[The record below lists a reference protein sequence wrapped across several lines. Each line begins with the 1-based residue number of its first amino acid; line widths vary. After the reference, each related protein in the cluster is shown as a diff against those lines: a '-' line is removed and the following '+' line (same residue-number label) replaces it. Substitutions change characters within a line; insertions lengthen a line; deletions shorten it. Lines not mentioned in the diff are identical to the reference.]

1 LYVKALKMI
10 RLLIFDDNPILLDGL
25 RLILQESDTIFLAG
39 SYPTAEHA
47 LPAIRKDKPDVVLM
61 DIQMPGISGIEA
73 VRNIKGTFPELPIL
87 MQTVF
92 EDTEK
97 VFAAICAGASGY
109 ILKTTTSEKLLEAI
123 KEVYA
128 GGSPM
133 SPPIARK
140 VLQLFQ
146 HQFADVQQ
154 DYQALTPREREV
166 LSCMVK
172 GQSYKMIADVCNITF
187 NTVHSHIKK
196 IYEKLHV
203 NSASEAVA
211 KAIKQR
217 IV

>member
-1 LYVKALKMI
+1 
-10 RLLIFDDNPILLDGL
+10 
-25 RLILQESDTIFLAG
+25 
-39 SYPTAEHA
+39 
-47 LPAIRKDKPDVVLM
+47 
-61 DIQMPGISGIEA
+61 
-73 VRNIKGTFPELPIL
+73 

-92 EDTEK
+92 EDNDK

-109 ILKTTTSEKLLEAI
+109 ILKSTSSDKVLDAI
-123 KEVYA
+123 TEVYM

-146 HQFADVQQ
+146 HQFAQVPQ
-154 DYQALTPREREV
+154 DFQTLTLREKEV

-172 GQSYKMIADVCNITF
+172 GQSYKMIADTCQIKF

-196 IYEKLHV
+196 IYQKLHV
-203 NSASEAVA
+203 NSASEAVV
-211 KAIKQR
+211 KAIQQR

>member
-1 LYVKALKMI
+1 MI
-10 RLLIFDDNPILLDGL
+10 RLLIFDDNPSLLDGL
-25 RLILQESDTIFLAG
+25 RLLLQESDTIFLAG
-39 SYPTAEHA
+39 SYSSAEHA
-47 LPAIRKDKPDVVLM
+47 VPIIRNDKPDVVLM

-73 VRNIKGTFPELPIL
+73 VRKIKVTFPELPIL

-109 ILKTTTSEKLLEAI
+109 ILKSTTSEKLLEAI
-123 KEVYA
+123 LEVYA

-154 DYQALTPREREV
+154 DYQTLTPREREV

>member
-1 LYVKALKMI
+1 MI
-10 RLLIFDDNPILLDGL
+10 RLLIFDDNPTLLEGL
-25 RLILQESDTIFLAG
+25 RLVLQESDSIFLAG
-39 SYPTAEHA
+39 SYSTAENA
-47 LPAIRKDKPDVVLM
+47 VPVIRKDKPDVILM

-73 VRNIKGTFPELPIL
+73 VRKIKESFPVLPIL

-123 KEVYA
+123 KEVHA

-154 DYQALTPREREV
+154 DYQTLTPREREV
-166 LSCMVK
+166 LACMVK

-187 NTVHSHIKK
+187 NTVHTHIKK

>member
-1 LYVKALKMI
+1 MI
-10 RLLIFDDNPILLDGL
+10 RVLIFDDNKNLLEGFKLLLKDS
-25 RLILQESDTIFLAG
+25 ENIFLAG
-39 SYPTAEHA
+39 AYPDAMQA
-47 LPAIRKDKPDVVLM
+47 AAMIRKDRPDVVLM

-73 VRNIKGTFPELPIL
+73 VRTIKSAFPNLQIL

-92 EDTEK
+92 EDNDK

-109 ILKTTTSEKLLEAI
+109 ILKSTPSDKVLEAI
-123 KEVYA
+123 TDVYR

-133 SPPIARK
+133 SPSIARK

-146 HQFADVQQ
+146 HQFAEVTQ
-154 DYQALTPREREV
+154 DFQTLTPREKEV

-172 GQSYKMIADVCNITF
+172 GQSYKMIADTCRIKF

-196 IYEKLHV
+196 IYQKLHV

-211 KAIKQR
+211 KAIQQR

>member
-1 LYVKALKMI
+1 MI
-10 RLLIFDDNPILLDGL
+10 RVLIFDDNKNLLEGFKLLLKDS
-25 RLILQESDTIFLAG
+25 ENIFLAG
-39 SYPTAEHA
+39 AYPDAMQA
-47 LPAIRKDKPDVVLM
+47 AAMIRKDRPDVVLM
-61 DIQMPGISGIEA
+61 DIQMPGTSGIEA
-73 VRNIKGTFPELPIL
+73 VRTIKSAFPNLQIL

-92 EDTEK
+92 EDNDK

-109 ILKTTTSEKLLEAI
+109 ILKSTPSDKVLEAI
-123 KEVYA
+123 TDVYL

-133 SPPIARK
+133 SLSIARK

-146 HQFADVQQ
+146 HQFAQVSQ
-154 DYQALTPREREV
+154 DFQALTPREKEV

-172 GQSYKMIADVCNITF
+172 GQSYKMIADTCQIRF

-196 IYEKLHV
+196 IYQKLHV

-211 KAIKQR
+211 KAIQQR

>member
-1 LYVKALKMI
+1 MI
-10 RLLIFDDNPILLDGL
+10 RVLIFDDNKNLLEGF
-25 RLILQESDTIFLAG
+25 RLLLKDSESIFLAG
-39 SYPTAEHA
+39 AYPDAMQA
-47 LPAIRKDKPDVVLM
+47 VPMIRKDQPDVVLM

-73 VRNIKGTFPELPIL
+73 VRTIKFTFPNLQIL

-92 EDTEK
+92 EDNDK

-109 ILKTTTSEKLLEAI
+109 ILKSTPSHKVLEAI
-123 KEVYA
+123 TDVYL

-133 SPPIARK
+133 SPSIARK

-146 HQFADVQQ
+146 HQFAQVPQ
-154 DYQALTPREREV
+154 DYQALTPREKDV

-172 GQSYKMIADVCNITF
+172 GLSYKMIADACQISF

-211 KAIKQR
+211 KAIQQR

>member
-1 LYVKALKMI
+1 MI

-25 RLILQESDTIFLAG
+25 RLILQGSDAIFLAG

-47 LPAIRKDKPDVVLM
+47 VQVIRNDKPDVVLM

-73 VRNIKGTFPELPIL
+73 VRKIKVTFPELPIL

-109 ILKTTTSEKLLEAI
+109 ILKSMTSEKLLEAVQ
-123 KEVYA
+123 EVYA

-146 HQFADVQQ
+146 HQFADIQQ
-154 DYQALTPREREV
+154 DYQTLTPREREV

-172 GQSYKMIADVCNITF
+172 GQSYKMIADGCNITF

>member
-1 LYVKALKMI
+1 MI
-10 RLLIFDDNPILLDGL
+10 RVLIFDDNKNLLEGFKLLLKDSDG
-25 RLILQESDTIFLAG
+25 IFLAG
-39 SYPTAEHA
+39 TYPDAMQA
-47 LPAIRKDKPDVVLM
+47 VAMIRKDRPDVVLM

-73 VRNIKGTFPELPIL
+73 VRAIKSTFPTVQIL

-92 EDTEK
+92 EDNDK

-109 ILKTTTSEKLLEAI
+109 ILKSTPSDKVLEAI
-123 KEVYA
+123 TDVYL

-133 SPPIARK
+133 SPSIARK

-146 HQFADVQQ
+146 HQFAEVPQ
-154 DYQALTPREREV
+154 DFQTLTPREKVV

-172 GQSYKMIADVCNITF
+172 GQSYKMIADTCQIKF

-196 IYEKLHV
+196 IYQKLHV

-211 KAIKQR
+211 KAIQQR

>member
-1 LYVKALKMI
+1 MI
-10 RLLIFDDNPILLDGL
+10 RLLIFDDNPILLEGL
-25 RLILQESDTIFLAG
+25 RLLLQDSDTIFLAG
-39 SYPTAEHA
+39 AYSTAEHTTSI
-47 LPAIRKDKPDVVLM
+47 IRNDKPDVILM

-73 VRNIKGTFPELPIL
+73 VRKIKDTFPELPIL

-92 EDTEK
+92 EDNEN

-123 KEVYA
+123 QEVYA

-146 HQFADVQQ
+146 HQFADVKH
-154 DYQALTPREREV
+154 DYQTLTPRELEI

-196 IYEKLHV
+196 IYQKLHV

>member
-1 LYVKALKMI
+1 MI
-10 RLLIFDDNPILLDGL
+10 RVLVFDDNKNLREGLKMLFEHSENFLLTG
-25 RLILQESDTIFLAG
+25 A
-39 SYPTAEHA
+39 YPNAQQA
-47 LPAIRKDKPDVVLM
+47 VSLIRKDQPDVVLM

-73 VRNIKGTFPELPIL
+73 VQTIRAAFPNLQIL

-92 EDTEK
+92 EDTDK

-109 ILKTTTSEKLLEAI
+109 ILKNTSSDKLLEAI
-123 KEVYA
+123 TDVYM

-133 SPPIARK
+133 SAPIARK
-140 VLQLFQ
+140 VFQLFQ
-146 HQFADVQQ
+146 HQFVPVQQ
-154 DYQALTPREREV
+154 DFQALTPREKEV

-172 GQSYKMIADVCNITF
+172 GQSYKIIADTCGISI
-187 NTVHSHIKK
+187 NTVHTHIKK

-211 KAIKQR
+211 KAIQQR

>member
-1 LYVKALKMI
+1 MI
-10 RLLIFDDNPILLDGL
+10 RVLVFDDNKNLLEGIKLLLKD
-25 RLILQESDTIFLAG
+25 SDTIFLAG
-39 SYPTAEHA
+39 AYTDAA
-47 LPAIRKDKPDVVLM
+47 QAIAMVRKDQPDVVLM
-61 DIQMPGISGIEA
+61 DIQMPGISGIDA
-73 VRNIKGTFPELPIL
+73 VKAIKSAFPNLQIL

-92 EDTEK
+92 EDNDK

-109 ILKTTTSEKLLEAI
+109 ILKSTPSDKVLDAI
-123 KEVYA
+123 TEVYM

-146 HQFADVQQ
+146 HQFAQVPQ
-154 DYQALTPREREV
+154 DFQTLTLREKEV

-172 GQSYKMIADVCNITF
+172 GQSYKMIADTCQIKF

-196 IYEKLHV
+196 IYQKLHV
-203 NSASEAVA
+203 NSASEAVV
-211 KAIKQR
+211 KAIQQR

>member
-1 LYVKALKMI
+1 MI
-10 RLLIFDDNPILLDGL
+10 RVSIFDDNKNLLDGMKSL
-25 RLILQESDTIFLAG
+25 LKNSESFFLTG
-39 SYPTAEHA
+39 TYPDAQQA
-47 LPAIRKDKPDVVLM
+47 VAIIRKDRPDVVVM

-73 VRNIKGTFPELPIL
+73 VRTLKSVFPHLQIL

-92 EDTEK
+92 EDNDK

-109 ILKTTTSEKLLEAI
+109 ILKSTSSDKVLDAI
-123 KEVYA
+123 TEVYM

-146 HQFADVQQ
+146 HQFAQVPQ
-154 DYQALTPREREV
+154 DFQTLTPREKEV

-172 GQSYKMIADVCNITF
+172 GQSYKMIADTCQIKF

-196 IYEKLHV
+196 IYQKLHV
-203 NSASEAVA
+203 NSASEAVV
-211 KAIKQR
+211 KAIQQR